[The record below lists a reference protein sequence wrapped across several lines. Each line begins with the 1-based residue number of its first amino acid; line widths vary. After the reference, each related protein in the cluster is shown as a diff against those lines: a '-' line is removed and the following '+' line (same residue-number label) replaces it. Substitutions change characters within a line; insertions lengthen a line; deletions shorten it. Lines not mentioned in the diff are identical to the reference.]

1 MEHAGAIIRKMLDH
15 RRLTYDVEERFF
27 GNRFQITVPLT

>member
-15 RRLTYDVEERFF
+15 RRLTYDVEERVFEIDF
-27 GNRFQITVPLT
+27 K